1 MGFQSLKVLFGRG
14 IMYHLSWMGY
24 HSWANSLQGRVRKMF
39 NTHDS
44 KILFNQFKRCNQN
57 ILQFVYKKRFEACLV
72 HFRIY
77 FSSLCLLCLLKT
89 ASYVSKFI
97 IYASC
102 LHTQHTPIL
111 SKLVLKEDAHPKYIL
126 YICPRGG
133 IVWMTDLYVRC
144 LIRCRVQRYTP
155 WN

>member
-102 LHTQHTPIL
+102 LHTQHTPIFSTQRRFTPKIYSLCL
-111 SKLVLKEDAHPKYIL
+111 S
-126 YICPRGG
+126 PRQYSMNDGS
-133 IVWMTDLYVRC
+133 VCEVS
-144 LIRCRVQRYTP
+144 
-155 WN
+155 N